1 MQADHSAGDV
11 ADTVH
16 EISVGR
22 KLRHARL
29 LRSLTLKQLSDAA
42 GCSESLLSKIEN
54 GKTNPS
60 LRMVHRLAL
69 ALETTVATLF
79 EQGGDP
85 LDVVQ
90 KRGTRP
96 FIETDRGLGGRGVKL
111 ESLIPTRGYLL
122 SGFINHIE
130 AGGGSEGDVQ
140 HDGEEFGYVLE
151 GQIELIVDGTRY
163 LVGPGDSFSFRS
175 DRKHSYRNSG
185 RSVAR
190 VLWINTPPTF

>member
-1 MQADHSAGDV
+1 MAADPGAGDV
-11 ADTVH
+11 AEIVH

-22 KLRHARL
+22 KLKHARL
-29 LRSLTLKQLSDAA
+29 LRSLTLKQLADAA

-60 LRMVHRLAL
+60 LRMVHRLAA
-69 ALETTVATLF
+69 ALGTTVATLF
-79 EQGGDP
+79 EDHDGAH
-85 LDVVQ
+85 DVVQ
-90 KRGTRP
+90 RRGHRP
-96 FIETDRGLGGRGVKL
+96 FIETNRSLGGRGVKL

-130 AGGGSEGDVQ
+130 AGGGSDGDVQ
-140 HDGEEFGYVLE
+140 HEGEEFGYVLE
-151 GQIELIVDGTRY
+151 GEIEIDVDGTRY

-175 DRKHSYRNSG
+175 ERKHSYRNPG
-185 RSVAR
+185 RGIAR

>member
-1 MQADHSAGDV
+1 MQADHGAVDV
-11 ADTVH
+11 ADVH

-22 KLRHARL
+22 KLKHARL

-60 LRMVHRLAL
+60 LRMVHRLAS
-69 ALETTVATLF
+69 ALGTTVATLF
-79 EQGGDP
+79 EQGEDP

-96 FIETDRGLGGRGVKL
+96 FIETDQGFGGRGVKL

-151 GQIELIVDGTRY
+151 GQIELNVDGMRY

>member
-1 MQADHSAGDV
+1 MQADHGAEDA
-11 ADTVH
+11 ADIVH

-22 KLRHARL
+22 KLKHARL

-60 LRMVHRLAL
+60 LRMVHRLAS
-69 ALETTVATLF
+69 ALDTTVATLF
-79 EQGGDP
+79 EQDGDP

-96 FIETDRGLGGRGVKL
+96 FIETERGLGGRGVKL
-111 ESLIPTRGYLL
+111 KSLIPTRGYLL

-151 GQIELIVDGTRY
+151 GKIELNVDGTRY

-185 RSVAR
+185 PSVAR